1 MTIHFEK
8 EGIILDACC
17 IINLYA
23 GSVMQEVLESIPAPF
38 FVDRYVKE
46 KEALTIKGE
55 AENEFIDID
64 LNPFIQDQILQE
76 VTLTGAEELN
86 TFVNLAVSLD
96 DGEARCG
103 AIAAHRNFVV
113 ATDEKVGI
121 RIFSGLE
128 PPISTIS
135 TLEIL
140 HRWSE
145 IKNIR
150 PEKLSKVLKS
160 IEKKASYRPGSK
172 HFYFAWW
179 KEHYFADE

>member
-1 MTIHFEK
+1 MTIHLEQ

-38 FVDRYVKE
+38 FVDRYVRE
-46 KEALTIKGE
+46 KEALKIKAE
-55 AENEFIDID
+55 TENEFIDID
-64 LNPFIQDQILQE
+64 LNPFIQGKILQE
-76 VTLTGAEELN
+76 VSLTSEDEVN

-140 HRWSE
+140 YNWSE
-145 IKNIR
+145 ERNIK
-150 PEKLSKVLKS
+150 PEKISKVLKN
-160 IEKKASYRPGSK
+160 IEKRASYRPAPK
-172 HFYFAWW
+172 HTYFAWW
-179 KEHYFADE
+179 KDHFFLR

>member
-1 MTIHFEK
+1 MTIHFEQ

-23 GSVMQEVLESIPAPF
+23 GSVMQEVLESIPVSF
-38 FVDRYVKE
+38 FVDRYVRQ
-46 KEALTIKGE
+46 KEALKIKAE
-55 AENEFIDID
+55 TENEFIDID
-64 LNPFIQDQILQE
+64 LTPFIQDKILQE
-76 VTLTGAEELN
+76 VSLSGEDEVNA
-86 TFVNLAVSLD
+86 FVNLAVSLD

-128 PPISTIS
+128 PPVSTIS

-140 HRWSE
+140 YHWSDE
-145 IKNIR
+145 KNIK
-150 PEKLSKVLKS
+150 PEEISKVLKN

-172 HFYFAWW
+172 HPYFAWW
-179 KEHYFADE
+179 KEHYFVR

>member
-1 MTIHFEK
+1 MTIHVE
-8 EGIILDACC
+8 EDGIILDACC

-23 GSVMQEVLESIPAPF
+23 GSVMQEVLESISMPF
-38 FVDRYVKE
+38 FVDRYVRE
-46 KEALTIKGE
+46 KEALKVKGE
-55 AENEFIDID
+55 ADNEFIDINLD
-64 LNPFIQDQILQE
+64 PFIQENILHE
-76 VTLTGAEELN
+76 VSLSGENEIN

-128 PPISTIS
+128 PPIYTIS

-140 HRWSE
+140 
-145 IKNIR
+145 
-150 PEKLSKVLKS
+150 KL
-160 IEKKASYRPGSK
+160 
-172 HFYFAWW
+172 
-179 KEHYFADE
+179 